1 MEMQH
6 SDVGTVRKI
15 VLTGRL
21 DTTGVDHVETK
32 FGAAIVPGG
41 KATVVDLTEVSF
53 LASMG
58 IRMLITTTRA
68 LSRKGA
74 KLALYGA
81 TPGVMDVIETTALS
95 DIIPVAGSESEA
107 IAIVTG

>member
-1 MEMQH
+1 MEMQF
-6 SDVGTVRKI
+6 SDVGAVRKV
-15 VLTGRL
+15 VLSGRL
-21 DTTGVDHVETK
+21 DTSGVDLVETK

-41 KATVVDLTEVSF
+41 KNTVVDISEVSF

-58 IRMLITTTRA
+58 IRMLISTTRA

-81 TPGVMDVIETTALS
+81 GPSVMDVIETAVLTE
-95 DIIPVAGSESEA
+95 IIPVAPSESEA

>member
-1 MEMQH
+1 MELQM

-15 VLTGRL
+15 ALTGRL
-21 DTTGVDHVETK
+21 DTVGVDQVETK

-41 KATVVDLTEVSF
+41 RATVVDISEVSF

-58 IRMLITTTRA
+58 IRMLISTTRA

-81 TPGVMDVIETTALS
+81 VPGVMDVIETAALT
-95 DIIPVAGSESEA
+95 DLIPVAASESEA